1 MGETS
6 GTGVL
11 FTRNPSTGENILYG
25 EYLMN
30 AQGEDVVAGIRT
42 PNPISHLQDQLP
54 DAYGELLKNIEI
66 LEKYYHDM
74 QDIEFTI
81 QEGRLFMLQT
91 RTGKRVG
98 NAAVN
103 IAMDLVKDGICTTD
117 EAIMTVKPEHL
128 NQLLHAQFVN
138 IKDKLYTD
146 NVVAKGLPASP
157 GTHLSLAHSLTHLL
171 TYSLA
176 YSLTHSLTHSLAY
189 SLTCLLTYSLTY
201 LLTHSITHSL
211 THSLTYSLTC
221 LLIHSLTHSRRRRWY
236 DCLLS

>member
-11 FTRNPSTGENILYG
+11 FTRNPSTGENKLYG

-138 IKDKLYTD
+138 IKDKSYTD

-157 GTHLSLAHSLTHLL
+157 GAHLLLTHSLTHLL
-171 TYSLA
+171 TYLLTN
-176 YSLTHSLTHSLAY
+176 SLTHSLTHSLAY
-189 SLTCLLTYSLTY
+189 SLT
-201 LLTHSITHSL
+201 HSPA
-211 THSLTYSLTC
+211 Y
-221 LLIHSLTHSRRRRWY
+221 SLTHSRRRRWY